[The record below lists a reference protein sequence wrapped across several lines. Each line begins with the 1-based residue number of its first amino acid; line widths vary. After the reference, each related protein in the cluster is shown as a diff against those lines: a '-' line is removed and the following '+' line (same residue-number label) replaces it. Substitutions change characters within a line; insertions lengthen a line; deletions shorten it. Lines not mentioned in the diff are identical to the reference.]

1 MNEGWHRVG
10 DGAASL
16 AIAGVVL
23 GLSRHVRC
31 SRGRMK
37 RFSFA
42 ALLFTLL
49 VVTAGCSSQSAS
61 ATLCDRVY
69 EADCAYPGG
78 KSECVA
84 RFEDVED
91 RASARGCGSEIE
103 ALYDCLGKNVS
114 DSCDSDPEVTCPS
127 EAAALDG
134 CDTATR

>member
-1 MNEGWHRVG
+1 
-10 DGAASL
+10 
-16 AIAGVVL
+16 
-23 GLSRHVRC
+23 
-31 SRGRMK
+31 MK
-37 RFSFA
+37 RFSSAVF
-42 ALLFTLL
+42 LSTLL

-61 ATLCDRVY
+61 TTLCDRLY

-103 ALYDCLGKNVS
+103 AIYDCLGKNVS
-114 DSCDSDPEVTCPS
+114 NSCDSDAEATCPA
-127 EAAALDG
+127 EAAALDR